1 MTPRS
6 PHTAPAAP
14 ADLAERRRSR
24 PGSPVHQGASA
35 EAAILGAARGARRRT
50 ERRVVIV
57 LAAALLVVAALSLSV
72 GSYSLS
78 VPDLLRTLAGQG
90 TGAENFIVLTLR
102 LPRVVLALL
111 TGIAFALSGAL
122 FQTVLRN
129 PLASPDIVG
138 VTGGASAAAVL
149 GMLVLGF
156 GSLATAFAAFGGAIL
171 VATVIYLLA
180 WRGRSG
186 GAGGVAGY
194 RFVLIGVGVAFMVQG
209 LIGYLLTRAQLRD
222 AQDALTWLVG
232 SVSGA
237 AWPEIAVVAVGLA
250 VLLPIVWMLAPRLRA
265 LQLGDDLAT
274 SLGVGAERNRLGLL
288 IVAVALAALATAM
301 VGPLA
306 FVAFVSAPIAR
317 RLAGTGGLSLV
328 PAALVGALIVSAAD
342 FAAQHLLPGGLQ
354 LPAGVVTG
362 AIGAPYLLWLL
373 ATGAAGGSGSGSARD
388 STEGIR

>member
-1 MTPRS
+1 
-6 PHTAPAAP
+6 
-14 ADLAERRRSR
+14 
-24 PGSPVHQGASA
+24 V
-35 EAAILGAARGARRRT
+35 LGAARGARLRR
-50 ERRVVIV
+50 ERRIVLV

-72 GSYSLS
+72 GSYAVA

-102 LPRVVLALL
+102 LPRLVLALL
-111 TGIAFALSGAL
+111 TGVAFALSGAL

-180 WRGRSG
+180 WRGRG
-186 GAGGVAGY
+186 GSSGGVAGY

-209 LIGYLLTRAQLRD
+209 LLGYLLSRAQLRD

-237 AWPEIAVVAVGLA
+237 DWPEIVVVAVGLA
-250 VLLPIVWMLAPRLRA
+250 VLLPIVRMLAPRLRA

-317 RLAGTGGLSLV
+317 RLVGTGGLSLV
-328 PAALVGALIVSAAD
+328 PSALVGALIVSAAD
-342 FAAQHLLPGGLQ
+342 FSAQHLLPGGLQ

-362 AIGAPYLLWLL
+362 VIGAPYLLWLL
-373 ATGAAGGSGSGSARD
+373 ATGAAGGSGAGISRD
-388 STEGIR
+388 STEGTR